1 MKLDNINQISQE
13 MSTTYSKA
21 SVDLSSI
28 IRDLLLPIISV
39 KDNKIEAVITII
51 FNYYPSLFLLEGLI
65 EIIFSQSNLNSL
77 TTYAEN
83 KVFESSDT
91 SDTSEDSEVTAQKM
105 GGMYYQ
111 YSYYPRAIC

>member
-1 MKLDNINQISQE
+1 
-13 MSTTYSKA
+13 MSTTYSNA

-28 IRDLLLPIISV
+28 IRDLLLPISV

-91 SDTSEDSEVTAQKM
+91 SEDSEVSAQKM
-105 GGMYYQ
+105 GGMYYK